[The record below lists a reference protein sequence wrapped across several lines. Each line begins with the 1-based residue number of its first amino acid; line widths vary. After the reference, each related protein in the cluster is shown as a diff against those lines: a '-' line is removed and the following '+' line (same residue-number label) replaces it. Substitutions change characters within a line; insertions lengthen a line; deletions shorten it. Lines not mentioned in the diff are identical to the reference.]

1 MKFLNNTIFIGI
13 IFAISHIQIDAAT
26 NLCFNEIMQSNINAL
41 QLEHDFPDS
50 WVELYNPTESD
61 IVLDN
66 YYIGTSNSVSSAYQ
80 IPNASIK
87 AKGFLIIQCDK
98 KGENLHTNFRLESV
112 NPGTI
117 YLFNESGILVDQ
129 LSYPAMPAP
138 NIAYGRASD
147 GAKEWGWEIRTTPGK
162 SNAGGLSSILLP
174 DPIFNKEGH
183 IMSSSQTIKITIPE
197 GDYPE
202 DTRIYYTTNGSEPTK
217 SSSNNTSVSI
227 HVNKT
232 TIIRAKLISS
242 SALTRPS
249 VTNSYI
255 FHPRSTNLPIISIAT
270 NNNYLY
276 SDTLGILAWAK
287 VDGIS
292 NYMYD
297 WRRPV
302 NSEFLVKGEN
312 RWFNQIGEV
321 AISGNTTRSFE
332 QKSLKVYANKR
343 FGTKRYNGL
352 FWKDKPN
359 VTKTKSF
366 VLRNGGD
373 NCGEARIN
381 DGMIQRLFGTHASD
395 IDYQAYSPIIV
406 YINGTY
412 KGIYGLRERADEDY
426 VESNYDGLEEI
437 FTATQESY
445 KIESSEREASS
456 FQPLYDLY
464 TDSASSYEQ
473 IAELIDV
480 DNFMQSLIAEMF
492 ANNNDYPHN
501 NVFMWRPKDSNG
513 KWRWILKDLDM
524 CGARLDRSVVYFNM
538 FKYMFGQV
546 SENDYEYPWANRDKV
561 IQAAAIYRK
570 MMTFREFREPFI
582 DKFAVWLG
590 DFLKPSVSISLI
602 DSMVEEIYAELA
614 PTYSANNDFSSL
626 TRFNAA
632 LSNLKGFCQQR
643 PAYVYRHMADY
654 FSLGNVIPITI
665 KTNGAAVRINGNGLT
680 EGDFDG
686 AFFSNRKLN
695 LNSGSKNIGWQM
707 ETFHYNNDSI
717 LIPSN
722 NYTFNTSTLSLLLN
736 DYSDCDSVSF
746 ATFIFA
752 QSEFDNKIE
761 ELGISFEDLH
771 DWSFNN
777 AISFAEPQYA
787 YANILCDSLPTTKTD
802 DVHAYLSFY
811 DNNGNYF
818 QKKILFNLQG
828 DPKDKNNY
836 SISFVED
843 EWIGDI
849 TPDITF
855 GGWVTQ
861 DEFHLKAFYSD
872 GFRGTA
878 EIAYQLYSQI
888 TERDNCYPRAFP
900 ISLYINGDFYGI
912 MAWQLKKHRDNMGLN
927 KKSAS
932 HVWLDGTLNDKRIF
946 QDTIDWSKFEVRNPK
961 DLYNMDGTD
970 YDGDN
975 PQEIIDST
983 SVYYTGTNKMI
994 RSNQAKNHIINLS
1007 HYYTEL
1013 SALKENGASVEE
1025 MRAAIKLRFD
1035 VPELI
1040 NYMVFSLVTS
1050 NYDGFSK
1057 NWQWFTYD
1065 GSKWTVAPYDC
1076 NLTFGYNEEGT
1087 SLWPAT
1093 QSSKKYDYK
1102 MENVDSSGPMFW
1114 IKKYFWDDLKERY
1127 SVLRENGIISTSNI
1141 SSLANKWQERIGK
1154 ENYDEEWET
1163 WPESACLTSF
1173 TESSDR
1179 FEKWVSDRIALED
1192 HYLGYTHSTASYTL
1206 TITDEEWATICLPF
1220 TFEVPNELELYT
1232 VSDIDSDSITLILN
1246 TTTIPNAYEPY
1257 LVHGPAGNYSL
1268 FSTDST
1274 TAQEGDLI
1282 NGLLTGCII
1291 DTFAP
1296 LNTFVLQRQN
1306 ETTGFYRVNNDNEI
1320 LIPAFHAYLNII
1332 KPNQSHFRIDNTK
1345 DIIIDQHLDF
1355 DKISIYNNWGV
1366 KIDHLT
1372 SGINI
1377 VQLPNGSYKI
1387 IFIK

>member
-1 MKFLNNTIFIGI
+1 M
-13 IFAISHIQIDAAT
+13 
-26 NLCFNEIMQSNINAL
+26 
-41 QLEHDFPDS
+41 EHDFPDS

-66 YYIGTSNSVSSAYQ
+66 YYIGTSNSISNAYQ
-80 IPNASIK
+80 ITNARIK
-87 AKGFLIIQCDK
+87 AKGYLVIPCDK

-112 NPGTI
+112 NPGSI
-117 YLFNESGILVDQ
+117 YLFNESGILIDQ

-147 GAKEWGWEIRTTPGK
+147 GAEEWGWEIRTTPGK
-162 SNAGGLSSILLP
+162 SNAGGLSTILLP
-174 DPIFNKEGH
+174 DPKFNIDGQ
-183 IMSSSQTIKITIPE
+183 IMSSAKTIKITIPE
-197 GDYPE
+197 GEYPE
-202 DTRIYYTTNGSEPTK
+202 DTRIYYTTNGAEPTK

-227 HVNKT
+227 SVKKT

-249 VTNSYI
+249 ITNSYI

-276 SDTLGILAWAK
+276 SDTLGILAL
-287 VDGIS
+287 GTS
-292 NYMYD
+292 NYLYD

-302 NSEFLVKGEN
+302 NSEFLVKGDN
-312 RWFNQIGEV
+312 HWFNQIGEV

-343 FGTKRYNGL
+343 FGTKRYNGS

-381 DGMIQRLFGTHASD
+381 DGMIQRLFGTHASG

-406 YINGTY
+406 YINGSY
-412 KGIYGLRERADEDY
+412 KGIYGLRERVDEDF
-426 VESNYDGLEEI
+426 VESNYNGLEEI
-437 FTATQESY
+437 FTATQDSY
-445 KIESSEREASS
+445 KVESDEREASS

-464 TDSASSYEQ
+464 TDSESSYEQ
-473 IAELIDV
+473 ITELIDV
-480 DNFMQSLIAEMF
+480 DNFMESLIAEMF

-501 NVFMWRPKDSNG
+501 NIFMWRPKDSNG

-524 CGARLDRSVVYFNM
+524 CGSRQNRSVVYFNM

-546 SENDYEYPWANRDKV
+546 EENDYEYPWANRDKV

-570 MMTFREFREPFI
+570 MMSFEEFREPFI

-614 PTYSANNDFSSL
+614 PTYSANDDFSSL
-626 TRFNAA
+626 TRFNTA
-632 LSNLKGFCQQR
+632 LSTLKGFCQQR

-654 FSLGNVIPITI
+654 FSLGKVIPMTI
-665 KTNGAAVRINGNGLT
+665 KTNGAAIKINGNELT

-686 AFFSNRKLN
+686 AFFSNRMLN
-695 LNSGSKNIGWQM
+695 LNSGGKNIGWHM
-707 ETFHYNNDSI
+707 ETFQLNNDSI
-717 LIPSN
+717 LIPNN
-722 NYTFNTSTLSLLLN
+722 NYTFNNSTLSLLLN

-746 ATFIFA
+746 ATFIVS
-752 QSEFDNKIE
+752 QSDFDNKIE
-761 ELGISFEDLH
+761 ELDISFEELH
-771 DWSFNN
+771 DWSSNN

-787 YANILCDSLPTTKTD
+787 YANISCDSLPTTKTD
-802 DVHAYLSFY
+802 DVHAHISFY

-828 DPKDKNNY
+828 DSRGKNNF

-855 GGWVTQ
+855 GDWVTQ

-927 KKSAS
+927 KKSSS

-946 QDTIDWSKFEVRNPK
+946 RDTIDWSKFEVRNPK

-970 YDGDN
+970 YDGDI

-983 SVYYTGTNKMI
+983 SVHYTGSNKMI

-1007 HYYTEL
+1007 HYYSEL
-1013 SALKENGASVEE
+1013 SALEKNGAVAEE
-1025 MRAAIKLRFD
+1025 MRAAIKSRFD

-1040 NYMVFSLVTS
+1040 NYMIFSLVTS

-1065 GSKWTVAPYDC
+1065 GKKWTVAPYDC

-1102 MENVDSSGPMFW
+1102 MENVDCSGPMYW
-1114 IKKYFWDDLKERY
+1114 IKKYFWEDLKERY

-1141 SSLANKWQERIGK
+1141 CSLANKWQERIGK
-1154 ENYDEEWET
+1154 ENYEEEWET

-1179 FEKWVSDRIALED
+1179 LEKWISDRIALED
-1192 HYLGYTHSTASYTL
+1192 FYLGYIPSTASYTL
-1206 TITDEEWATICLPF
+1206 TITDSEWATICLPF
-1220 TFEVPNELELYT
+1220 AFEIPAELEFYT
-1232 VSDIDSDSITLILN
+1232 VSDINSDNTTLILN
-1246 TTTIPNAYEPY
+1246 STTTPNAYEPY
-1257 LVHGPAGNYSL
+1257 LVHGAVGDYSL
-1268 FSTDST
+1268 YSIDTP
-1274 TAQEGDLI
+1274 TAPEGDLI

-1296 LNTFVLQRQN
+1296 HNSYVLQKQN
-1306 ETTGFYRVNNDNEI
+1306 ETVGFYRVNNENEL
-1320 LIPAFHAYLNII
+1320 LIPAYHAYLNIV
-1332 KPNQSHFRIDNTK
+1332 KPNQSHFRIDNTT
-1345 DIIIDQHLDF
+1345 DIVIDQHLDF
-1355 DKISIYNNWGV
+1355 DQISIYNNWGV
-1366 KIDHLT
+1366 KIDHMT

-1377 VQLPNGSYKI
+1377 VRRPNGSYKI
-1387 IFIK
+1387 IYIK

>member
-1 MKFLNNTIFIGI
+1 MKLQNSTILISVL
-13 IFAISHIQIDAAT
+13 FAALHIQVDAAT
-26 NLCFNEIMQSNINAL
+26 DLCFNEIMQSNVYAL

-50 WVELYNPTESD
+50 WIELYNPTETT

-66 YYIGTSNSVSSAYQ
+66 YFIGTSNSFSSAYQ

-87 AKGFLIIQCDK
+87 AKGHLLIPCDK
-98 KGENLHTNFRLESV
+98 RGENLHTNFRLESV
-112 NPGTI
+112 NPGSI
-117 YLFNESGILVDQ
+117 YLFNESGILIDQ

-147 GAKEWGWEIRTTPGK
+147 GAEEWGWEIRTTPGK
-162 SNAGGLSSILLP
+162 SNAGGLSTILLP
-174 DPIFNKEGH
+174 DPKFNIDGQ
-183 IMSSSQTIKITIPE
+183 IMSSAKTIKITIPE

-202 DTRIYYTTNGSEPTK
+202 DTRIYYTTNGAEPTK

-227 HVNKT
+227 SVKKT

-249 VTNSYI
+249 ITNSYI

-292 NYMYD
+292 NYMYN

-302 NSEFLVKGEN
+302 NSEYLVKGDN
-312 RWFNQIGEV
+312 RWFSQIGETAV
-321 AISGNTTRSFE
+321 SGNTTRGFE

-343 FGTKRYNGL
+343 FGTNRFNGT

-359 VTKTKSF
+359 VTETKSF
-366 VLRNGGD
+366 VMRNGGD

-406 YINGTY
+406 YINGNY
-412 KGIYGLRERADEDY
+412 KGIYGMRERVDEDF

-437 FTATQESY
+437 YTATHESY
-445 KIESSEREASS
+445 GLESNERATSS

-464 TDSASSYEQ
+464 TNTASTYGQ
-473 IAELIDV
+473 ISELIDV
-480 DNFMQSLIAEMF
+480 DNFMQTLIAEMF
-492 ANNNDYPHN
+492 ANNNDYPNN
-501 NVFMWRPKDSNG
+501 NVFMWRPKDPDG

-524 CGARLDRSVVYFNM
+524 CGTRLSRSVVNFNM
-538 FKYMFGQV
+538 FKYLFGQV
-546 SENDYEYPWANRDKV
+546 TENDYEYYWANRAN
-561 IQAAAIYRK
+561 IEEYAAIYRK

-582 DKFAVWLG
+582 DKFAIWLG

-602 DSMVEEIYAELA
+602 DTMVEEIYDELE
-614 PTYSANNDFSSL
+614 PTYSANEDFSSL
-626 TRFNAA
+626 TRFNTA
-632 LSNLKGFCQQR
+632 LTTLKGFCQQR
-643 PAYVYRHMADY
+643 PANVYQHMADY
-654 FSLGNVIPITI
+654 FSLGKVIPMTL
-665 KTNGAAVRINGNGLT
+665 KTNGAAVKINGNRLT

-686 AFFSNRKLN
+686 AFFSNRELN
-695 LNSGSKNIGWQM
+695 LNSGSKNTGWLM
-707 ETFHYNNDSI
+707 ETFQYDKDSI
-717 LIPSN
+717 LIPN
-722 NYTFNTSTLSLLLN
+722 KNYTFNTSIISLLLQE
-736 DYSDCDSVSF
+736 YTSCDSVSF
-746 ATFIFA
+746 ATFTFA

-761 ELGISFEDLH
+761 ELGISFENLC
-771 DWSFNN
+771 DWSNN
-777 AISFAEPQYA
+777 TAIAFAEPQYA
-787 YANILCDSLPTTKTD
+787 YANISCDSLPTSKTD
-802 DVHAYLSFY
+802 DAHAHISFY

-843 EWIGDI
+843 EWKGDV
-849 TPDITF
+849 TPDITI
-855 GGWVTQ
+855 GDWVTQ

-900 ISLYINGDFYGI
+900 MSLYINGVFYGI

-927 KKSAS
+927 KKSS
-932 HVWLDGTLNDKRIF
+932 SNVWLDGTLNDKRIF
-946 QDTIDWSKFEVRNPK
+946 RDTIDWSKFEVRNPK

-970 YDGDN
+970 YDGDV

-983 SVYYTGTNKMI
+983 SIHYTGTNKMI

-1013 SALKENGASVEE
+1013 SALEKNGASVEE
-1025 MRAAIKLRFD
+1025 MKAAIKSRFD

-1065 GSKWTVAPYDC
+1065 GKKWTVAPYDC
-1076 NLTFGYNEEGT
+1076 NLTFGYNEEGA
-1087 SLWPAT
+1087 SLWPAS

-1102 MENVDSSGPMFW
+1102 MENVDCSGPMFW
-1114 IKKYFWDDLKERY
+1114 IKKYFWEDLKERY
-1127 SVLRENGIISTSNI
+1127 SILRENGIISTSNI
-1141 SSLANKWQERIGK
+1141 CSLVNKWQERIGK
-1154 ENYDEEWET
+1154 ENYGEEWET
-1163 WPESACLTSF
+1163 WPGSPCLTSF
-1173 TESSDR
+1173 SESTER

-1192 HYLGYTHSTASYTL
+1192 YYLDYTPTSYKL
-1206 TITDEEWATICLPF
+1206 TISSAEWATVCMPF
-1220 TFEVPNELELYT
+1220 AFEVPAELELYT
-1232 VSDIDSDSITLILN
+1232 VSEINSDNSTLILN
-1246 TTTIPNAYEPY
+1246 ATTTPNAYEPY
-1257 LVHGPAGNYSL
+1257 LVHGPAGDYSL
-1268 FSTDST
+1268 YSIDTAT
-1274 TAQEGDLI
+1274 TQEGDLT

-1291 DTFAP
+1291 DTYAP
-1296 LNTFVLQRQN
+1296 LNSFVLQQQN
-1306 ETTGFYRVNNDNEI
+1306 GTVGFYRVNKDNEL
-1320 LIPAFHAYLNII
+1320 LIPAYHAYLNIV
-1332 KPNQSHFRIDNTK
+1332 KPTQSHFRIDNTT
-1345 DIIIDQHLDF
+1345 DFTINQHLDS
-1355 DKISIYNNWGV
+1355 DQISIYNNWGV

-1377 VQLPNGSYKI
+1377 VHQPNDSCKI

>member
-1 MKFLNNTIFIGI
+1 MKFLNNSIYISL
-13 IFAISHIQIDAAT
+13 IFAASHIQIDAAT

-41 QLEHDFPDS
+41 QMEHDFPDS
-50 WVELYNPTESD
+50 WVELYNPTESA

-66 YYIGTSNSVSSAYQ
+66 YYIGTCNSISGAYK
-80 IPNASIK
+80 ITNTSIK
-87 AKGFLIIQCDK
+87 AKGYLVIPCDK
-98 KGENLHTNFRLESV
+98 NGENLHTNFRLESV

-117 YLFNESGILVDQ
+117 YLFNESGVLIDQ
-129 LSYPAMPAP
+129 LSYPAMLAP
-138 NIAYGRASD
+138 NIAYGRVHD
-147 GAKEWGWEIRTTPGK
+147 GAEEWGWEISTTPGK
-162 SNAGGLSSILLP
+162 SNAGGLSSVLLP
-174 DPIFNKEGH
+174 DPKFNIDGQ
-183 IMSSSQTIKITIPE
+183 IMSSAKTVKITMPE

-202 DTRIYYTTNGSEPTK
+202 DTRIYYTTNGAEPTK
-217 SSSNNTSVSI
+217 SSSNSTSVSI
-227 HVNKT
+227 NVNKT

-249 VTNSYI
+249 ITNSYI
-255 FHPRSTNLPIISIAT
+255 FHPRTTNLPIISIAT

-276 SDTLGILAWAK
+276 SDSIGILSLNT
-287 VDGIS
+287 S
-292 NYMYD
+292 NYLYD

-302 NSEFLVKGEN
+302 NSEFLVKGDN

-343 FGTKRYNGL
+343 FGTKRYNGS

-381 DGMIQRLFGTHASD
+381 DGMIQRLFGIHASD

-412 KGIYGLRERADEDY
+412 KGIYGLRERVDEDF
-426 VESNYDGLEEI
+426 VESNYNGLEDI

-445 KIESSEREASS
+445 KVESSEREASS

-464 TDSASSYEQ
+464 TNSASSYEQ

-492 ANNNDYPHN
+492 ANNNDFPHN
-501 NVFMWRPKDSNG
+501 NVFMWRPKESDG

-524 CGARLDRSVVYFNM
+524 CGTRMDRSVVYFNM
-538 FKYMFGQV
+538 FKYMFGPI

-570 MMTFREFREPFI
+570 MMSFSEFREPFI

-614 PTYSANNDFSSL
+614 PTYSANYDFSTL

-632 LSNLKGFCQQR
+632 LSTLKSFCQQR

-654 FSLGNVIPITI
+654 FSLGKVIPMTL
-665 KTNGAAVRINGNGLT
+665 KTNGAAVKINENILT
-680 EGDFDG
+680 EGDFNG
-686 AFFSNRKLN
+686 AFFSNRELN

-717 LIPSN
+717 LIPNN
-722 NYTFNTSTLSLLLN
+722 NYTFNTSTVSLLLN
-736 DYSDCDSVSF
+736 NYSDCDSVSF
-746 ATFIFA
+746 ATITFA

-777 AISFAEPQYA
+777 AISFEEPQYA
-787 YANILCDSLPTTKTD
+787 YANISCDSLPSTKTD

-828 DPKDKNNY
+828 DPKDKNNF

-878 EIAYQLYSQI
+878 EIAYQFYSQI
-888 TERDNCYPRAFP
+888 TERDNCYPKAFP

-961 DLYNMDGTD
+961 DLYNMDGSD

-983 SVYYTGTNKMI
+983 SVHYTGTNKMI

-1013 SALKENGASVEE
+1013 TALEKNGATKEE

-1065 GSKWTVAPYDC
+1065 GIKWTVAPYDC

-1093 QSSKKYDYK
+1093 QSSKKYDFK
-1102 MENVDSSGPMFW
+1102 MENVDSSGPMLW
-1114 IKKYFWDDLKERY
+1114 IKKYFWEDLKDRY

-1141 SSLANKWQERIGK
+1141 CSLANKWQERIGK

-1192 HYLGYTHSTASYTL
+1192 LYLGYTPSFASYTL
-1206 TITDEEWATICLPF
+1206 TISDAEWATICLPF
-1220 TFEVPNELELYT
+1220 AFEIPNELELYT
-1232 VSDIDSDSITLILN
+1232 VSDINSDSISLILN
-1246 TTTIPNAYEPY
+1246 TITTPNAYEPY
-1257 LVHGPAGNYSL
+1257 LVHGPAGDYSL
-1268 FSTDST
+1268 FSIAT
-1274 TAQEGDLI
+1274 TIAPEGDLI
-1282 NGLLTGCII
+1282 NGLLTGCIV

-1296 LNTFVLQRQN
+1296 LNTFVLQQQN
-1306 ETTGFYRVNNDNEI
+1306 ETIGFYQVCKDNDI
-1320 LIPAFHAYLNII
+1320 LIPAFHAYLNIV
-1332 KPNQSHFRIDNTK
+1332 KPNQSHFRIDNTT
-1345 DIIIDQHLDF
+1345 DIVIDNHLDS
-1355 DKISIYNNWGV
+1355 DHISIYNNWGV

-1377 VQLPNGSYKI
+1377 VHQPNGSYKI